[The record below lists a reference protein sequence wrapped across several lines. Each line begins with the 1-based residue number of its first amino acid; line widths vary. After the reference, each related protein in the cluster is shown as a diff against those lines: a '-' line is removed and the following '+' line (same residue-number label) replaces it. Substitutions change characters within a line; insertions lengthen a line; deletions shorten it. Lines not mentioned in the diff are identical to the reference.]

1 MCIDILLIWLLYLSL
16 HPQNKLRR
24 FIFGLVTSQA
34 FNIIIMVLICFQ
46 AITLMIQSDEQS
58 RQMDTAVLW
67 LQILFILLY
76 TGECVLKL
84 IAFRCN
90 YFMSGW
96 NVLDFIVVIFSITG
110 KILCSQIFICINIHS
125 GKFF

>member
-1 MCIDILLIWLLYLSL
+1 MCIDILLIWLLHLFF
-16 HPQNKLRR
+16 HPQNKFRR
-24 FIFGLVTSQA
+24 FIFDLVTSQT

-58 RQMDTAVLW
+58 RQMDSAVLW
-67 LQILFILLY
+67 LQILFIILY

-96 NVLDFIVVIFSITG
+96 NILDFIVVIFSITG
-110 KILCSQIFICINIHS
+110 KILCSQIFICSNIHS
-125 GKFF
+125 GKFL